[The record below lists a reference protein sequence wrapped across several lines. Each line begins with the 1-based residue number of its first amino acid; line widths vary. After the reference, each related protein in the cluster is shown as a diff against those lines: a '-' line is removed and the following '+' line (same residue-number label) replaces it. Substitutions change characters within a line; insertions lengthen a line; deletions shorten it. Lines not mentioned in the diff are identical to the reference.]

1 MPRIP
6 GRPIAVTPIWSD
18 LARDFRHALRTLRA
32 SPSFAF
38 PAAATVALGV
48 GASTAIF
55 SAIYGMLLAPLPFPD
70 QGQLVAIY
78 QNNLTKGVPREPV
91 APGNFADW
99 QVRGA
104 AGVTMGAAEPSGL
117 TYAAPEGAVLLPDFN
132 VTRDFFRTLG
142 VRPLAGRL
150 FEDADFEPHEP
161 LSLVLTYGSWRRR
174 FGGDPGVIG
183 RSLTVR
189 GSVATIVGVLPRDFS
204 FLGTQRGELFAPK
217 VLDSAERQVRGPGWY
232 AAVGRLPPGI
242 TVAQASA
249 DFNRVARQLAAE
261 YPATNRES
269 GVTLV
274 PLREAIIGGS
284 GRSLFLLCDAAGIV
298 LIIACINV
306 GALAAAEAGR
316 REREFA
322 IRTALG
328 ARPGRLM
335 RQLFAECLVLSAT
348 GGAVGVLLADAGVGA
363 IRALAPASLPRA
375 DEIRLN
381 GTVLAFAL
389 AVTVTTAIAVCLA
402 PALRAARTDPG
413 GRLGSGDRSIGRA
426 GPRGVRGLFVGVELA
441 LTVMLLAGVGL
452 LTRSFQAVVQR
463 DWGYETDHVV
473 GATLFVW
480 RSTPSDAARVAFVRG
495 LVARVSQAPGVA
507 ASGVVSNLPLMES
520 IGLDYAPFGIV
531 GQPVTPGAEPTVH
544 VTSLTPGAFATLGAR
559 LRAGRWFAP
568 QDDSSAPRV
577 AVINESLARR
587 YWPGANPV
595 GRRIRVGYYGPPV
608 DRAVV
613 GIVADMP
620 TTALDDAPQP
630 SIYLP
635 YDQAVTGS
643 FAVVARTTNAPGA
656 LVPVLRRTIAE
667 LAPGL
672 PVAEVH
678 TLDALV
684 AGSLRPRRFVLSLF
698 GSFSLAAFALMLVG
712 VYGAVQQVTLD
723 RTRELAIR
731 LAMGADPRALMR
743 LVIVQSM
750 TPAVV
755 GLAAGLAGAGVLTR
769 TLHSMLFGVSAG
781 DPATLAG
788 VSALVLVAATVACWV
803 PARRAAGADPV
814 RSLRSG

>member
-18 LARDFRHALRTLRA
+18 LARDFRHALRTLCA

-91 APGNFADW
+91 APGNFVDW
-99 QVRGA
+99 QARGG
-104 AGVTMGAAEPSGL
+104 AGVTLGAAEPSGL
-117 TYAAPEGAVLLPDFN
+117 TYAAPGGAVLLPDFN

-142 VRPLAGRL
+142 VRPLLGRL
-150 FEDADFEPHEP
+150 FEDTDFEPHRS
-161 LSLVLTYGSWRRR
+161 LSLVLTYGSWQRR
-174 FGGDPGVIG
+174 FGADRGVIG
-183 RSLTVR
+183 RSLIVR
-189 GSVATIVGVLPRDFS
+189 GSVATIIGVLPRDFS
-204 FLGTQRGELFAPK
+204 FLETQRGELFAPK

-232 AAVGRLPPGI
+232 AAVGRLPPRV
-242 TVAQASA
+242 TLAQASA

-261 YPATNRES
+261 YPATNGES

-274 PLREAIIGGS
+274 PLREVIIGAT
-284 GRSLFLLCDAAGIV
+284 GRSLLLLFDAAGIV

-306 GALAAAEAGR
+306 GGLVAADAGR
-316 REREFA
+316 REGEFA

-328 ARPGRLM
+328 ARPRRLV
-335 RQLFAECLVLSAT
+335 RQILAECLVLSAG
-348 GGAVGVLLADAGVGA
+348 GGAVGVLLANAGVGA

-381 GTVLAFAL
+381 AAVLAFAL
-389 AVTVTTAIAVCLA
+389 VVTVTTAIAVGLA
-402 PALRAARTDPG
+402 PALRAARTAP
-413 GRLGSGDRSIGRA
+413 LGNLGLGDRSIGRVGRRA
-426 GPRGVRGLFVGVELA
+426 ARGLFVGVELA
-441 LTVMLLAGVGL
+441 LTVALLAGAGL
-452 LTRSFQAVVQR
+452 LTRSFQAVVR
-463 DWGYETDHVV
+463 RNWGYQADHVV

-480 RSTPSDAARVAFVRG
+480 RSTPSDAARVDFVRR
-495 LVARVSQAPGVA
+495 LVGRVSQAPGVA
-507 ASGVVSNLPLMES
+507 AAGVASNLPLMES

-559 LRAGRWFAP
+559 LQAGRWFSP
-568 QDDSSAPRV
+568 QDDSGAPRV
-577 AVINESLARR
+577 AVINESVARH
-587 YWPGANPV
+587 YWPGEDPV
-595 GRRIRVGYYGPPV
+595 GRRIRLGYYGAPV

-613 GIVADMP
+613 GVVADMP
-620 TTALDDAPQP
+620 TTALDDGPQP

-643 FAVVARTTNAPGA
+643 FAVVARTTNEPIA
-656 LVPVLRRTIAE
+656 LVPVLRRIVGE

-684 AGSLRPRRFVLSLF
+684 AGSLRPRRFVLSIF
-698 GSFSLAAFALMLVG
+698 GCFSLAAFALMLVG
-712 VYGAVQQVTLD
+712 VYGAVNRATVE

-731 LAMGADPRALMR
+731 LAMGANPRALVR
-743 LVIVQSM
+743 LIVVQGI

-755 GLAAGLAGAGVLTR
+755 GLAVGLAGFVALTR
-769 TLHSMLFGVSAG
+769 TLHSLLYGVTAD
-781 DPATLAG
+781 DPVTLAG
-788 VSALVLVAATVACWV
+788 VAALVIVAATAACYV
-803 PARRAAGADPV
+803 PARRAARADPV